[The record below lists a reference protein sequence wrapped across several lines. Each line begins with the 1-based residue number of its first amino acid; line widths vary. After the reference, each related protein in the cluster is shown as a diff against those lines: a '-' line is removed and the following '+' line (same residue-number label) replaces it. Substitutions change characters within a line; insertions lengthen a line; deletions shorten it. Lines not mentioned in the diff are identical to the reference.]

1 MKYIFVT
8 GGVVSG
14 LGKGICAASLGRLLK
29 QCGLKVKNQ
38 KFDPYLN
45 VDPGTMSPYQHGEV
59 FVTDDGAE
67 TDLDLGHYERF
78 VDEAL
83 DEKSSVSSGKI
94 FWSVLNRE
102 RQGGYLGGTVQIIPH
117 VTDEIKRRIY
127 DMDDGETDV
136 AISEIGGTVGD
147 IESQPFL
154 EAIRQVAAERGRE
167 NVLFIHVPLIVTIP
181 GSGELKSKPTQHS
194 VKELL
199 SEGIQ
204 PDVLVVRTDEPIT
217 DDIRRKIA
225 LFCNVEPDCV
235 IQNAT
240 ASTLYEVPLL
250 LEHEGLCRVVCRKLH
265 LDCGEPD
272 MTEWRALVD
281 KIHGVHRHVRIAL
294 VGKYVGLHDAYL
306 SVVESLFHAGTAC
319 DASVEIQ
326 WVDSEMLTSDNIAQK
341 LCGCS
346 GILVPGGF
354 GDRGIE
360 GMILAAQYARER
372 GIPYLGICL
381 GMQIA
386 VIEFARHVLG
396 WDDATSAEFSSTTAH
411 PVIALM
417 PEQVGVTAKGGTMR
431 LGKYPCVLE
440 EGSLSRALYD
450 APEIWERHRHRYEF
464 NNDFRDDFTDAG
476 MRLAGLSPDGTL
488 VEIVESKSHPWFVG
502 AQFHPEFKSRPN
514 KPHPLFRGFVAASLD
529 RAAFLFLQYRW
540 KNGKSYDMML
550 LPYYWIRQENF
561 NMNHQTIIVLD
572 FGGQYNQL
580 IARRVRECGVYCEVK
595 PYTTPLADLLAMKPI
610 GFIFTGGP
618 NSVYL
623 EDAPHVDPAL
633 FDAGVPVLGICY
645 GCQLIA
651 HHLGGKVVAANDATA
666 REYGKT
672 ETFFDTNCKL
682 FKGLPEKSVT
692 WMSHGD
698 YMEKVPEGFSL
709 VAHSDACP
717 NVAICDET
725 RGFYGV
731 QYHPEVNHTEFGTAM
746 IRNFLYEVCGATG
759 DWTMGDY
766 KNTAIAAVREK
777 VGSGRVLLALSGG
790 VDSSVV
796 AALLAEAVGPQLT
809 CVFVDHGLMRLNEGD
824 EVEAAFKK
832 WDINFVRVN
841 AEGRFLSKLAGISDP
856 ERKRKIIGE
865 EFIRVFEEESK
876 KIGAVDF
883 LAQGTIYPDVIESGL
898 GNAAV
903 IKSHHNV
910 GGLPDYVDFKEIIE
924 PLRLL
929 FKDEVRQLGREL
941 GLPEYLVSRQP
952 FPGPGLAIRIMGE
965 ITKEKADTLR
975 LADAI
980 YREELEKAGEN
991 KKMNQYF
998 AVLTNTRTVGVMGDG
1013 RSYDHVLALRAVTT
1027 EDFMTAD
1034 WARIPYELLDKISGR
1049 IVNEVNGINR
1059 IVYDITSKPPATV
1072 EWE

>member
-67 TDLDLGHYERF
+67 TDLDLGHYERL

-102 RQGGYLGGTVQIIPH
+102 RQGGYL
-117 VTDEIKRRIY
+117 
-127 DMDDGETDV
+127 
-136 AISEIGGTVGD
+136 GGTVGD

-281 KIHGVHRHVRIAL
+281 KIHGVHRHVCIAL

-326 WVDSEMLTSDNIAQK
+326 WIDSETLTSDNIAQK

-386 VIEFARHVLG
+386 VIEFARHVLS

-529 RAAFLFLQYRW
+529 RAV
-540 KNGKSYDMML
+540 
-550 LPYYWIRQENF
+550 
-561 NMNHQTIIVLD
+561 H
-572 FGGQYNQL
+572 
-580 IARRVRECGVYCEVK
+580 
-595 PYTTPLADLLAMKPI
+595 
-610 GFIFTGGP
+610 
-618 NSVYL
+618 
-623 EDAPHVDPAL
+623 
-633 FDAGVPVLGICY
+633 
-645 GCQLIA
+645 
-651 HHLGGKVVAANDATA
+651 
-666 REYGKT
+666 
-672 ETFFDTNCKL
+672 
-682 FKGLPEKSVT
+682 
-692 WMSHGD
+692 
-698 YMEKVPEGFSL
+698 
-709 VAHSDACP
+709 
-717 NVAICDET
+717 
-725 RGFYGV
+725 
-731 QYHPEVNHTEFGTAM
+731 
-746 IRNFLYEVCGATG
+746 
-759 DWTMGDY
+759 
-766 KNTAIAAVREK
+766 
-777 VGSGRVLLALSGG
+777 
-790 VDSSVV
+790 
-796 AALLAEAVGPQLT
+796 
-809 CVFVDHGLMRLNEGD
+809 
-824 EVEAAFKK
+824 
-832 WDINFVRVN
+832 
-841 AEGRFLSKLAGISDP
+841 
-856 ERKRKIIGE
+856 
-865 EFIRVFEEESK
+865 
-876 KIGAVDF
+876 
-883 LAQGTIYPDVIESGL
+883 
-898 GNAAV
+898 
-903 IKSHHNV
+903 
-910 GGLPDYVDFKEIIE
+910 
-924 PLRLL
+924 
-929 FKDEVRQLGREL
+929 
-941 GLPEYLVSRQP
+941 
-952 FPGPGLAIRIMGE
+952 
-965 ITKEKADTLR
+965 
-975 LADAI
+975 
-980 YREELEKAGEN
+980 
-991 KKMNQYF
+991 
-998 AVLTNTRTVGVMGDG
+998 
-1013 RSYDHVLALRAVTT
+1013 
-1027 EDFMTAD
+1027 
-1034 WARIPYELLDKISGR
+1034 
-1049 IVNEVNGINR
+1049 
-1059 IVYDITSKPPATV
+1059 
-1072 EWE
+1072 